1 VIVTNG
7 PEGMD
12 QFVAAVDDMGKNN
25 PASLAAFRSLVSES
39 GHRDSLSKVTAT
51 THKLANSFPKP
62 RFQKNFCFQSTTNP
76 DNGACTESTKHGAGP
91 RQVP

>member
-25 PASLAAFRSLVSES
+25 PASLTAFRSLVSES
-39 GHRDSLSKVTAT
+39 GRRDSLSKVTAT
-51 THKLANSFPKP
+51 THK
-62 RFQKNFCFQSTTNP
+62 
-76 DNGACTESTKHGAGP
+76 
-91 RQVP
+91 